1 MGSQGVGYDIVTE
14 QQQQIKAGL
23 FYIYAAC

>member
-14 QQQQIKAGL
+14 QQKQIKAGL
-23 FYIYAAC
+23 FYIYAAY